1 MSEASEKTIAF
12 QVDILWVT
20 AFMVQR
26 ANERYIAS
34 QENIQYHQFVLR
46 PWGAVYKNGRSIS
59 GYEKVENEITTHF
72 TDFGKNQDESVAE
85 IQYNPDVSSEELL
98 EKYEDAWIAEDKTT
112 ALPEATIFMLNELYP
127 NITEEMAE
135 EILTIYSERHSE
147 LWDNGQIS
155 ITAEE
160 QQADEFYAIAREINK
175 DKEQEIFI
183 ENLNSSTSEYDYSVI
198 DMRGLKEYPC
208 SMGEH
213 WETFTKIVH
222 DNYREEFTELVAHN
236 DVDLENKW
244 ITENFKFNS
253 KSGSTN
259 LFGSDIQLYNGMATG
274 TYHVELSDD
283 YDDNL
288 LKLKEEQK
296 EDD

>member
-1 MSEASEKTIAF
+1 MSGEVEKKTIAF

-46 PWGAVYKNGRSIS
+46 PWGAVYKNGHSIS
-59 GYEKVENEITTHF
+59 GYEKVENEITTHI
-72 TDFGKNQDESVAE
+72 TDFGRNQDESVAE
-85 IQYNPDVSSEELL
+85 IQYNPNVSCEQLQ
-98 EKYEDAWIAEDKTT
+98 EKYEDAWIVEEKTT
-112 ALPEATIFMLNELYP
+112 TLPQATIFMLNELYP
-127 NITEEMAE
+127 RITEEMAE
-135 EILTIYSERHSE
+135 KILTIYSKRHSE
-147 LWDNGQIS
+147 HGNGQIS

-160 QQADEFYAIAREINK
+160 EQADEFYAIAREINK

-236 DVDLENKW
+236 DVALENKW
-244 ITENFKFNS
+244 ITENFKFNG

-259 LFGSDIQLYNGMATG
+259 LFGSDVQLYNGMATG

-283 YDDNL
+283 YDENL